1 MPEKK
6 SEGMNMKNKSSGKIG
21 YSLKKQ
27 KLKKW
32 IYEHNRT
39 QPFVAR
45 QLGIEK
51 AELIRKLNER
61 EPFNQDQIR
70 ALVYLVGAEAA
81 FQMIYF
87 PTLKE
92 KREVFEK
99 AFNQGR
105 KEKKK
110 G

>member
-1 MPEKK
+1 
-6 SEGMNMKNKSSGKIG
+6 MKNKESEKKG

-39 QPFVAR
+39 QPYVAR
-45 QLGIEK
+45 QLGMEK
-51 AELIRKLNER
+51 AEFIRKLNER
-61 EPFNQDQIR
+61 ELFNQTQIR
-70 ALVYLVGAEAA
+70 ALVYLVGAESA
-81 FQMIYF
+81 FQIIYF
-87 PTLKE
+87 PTLAE

-105 KEKKK
+105 KEKRK